1 MTNEKEHLFTPKDE
15 IIKHGRK
22 SRKLIFED
30 NAKNLWLLPTEGNFC
45 YYDRKERT
53 LKPLLTDINN
63 PKSIFSPLVRSYTLD
78 NQGNCWFATA
88 RGVEKLCFFP
98 QSYQFNLTDYEAET
112 RAFLQD
118 SNKRLWTASKSN
130 YIQIF
135 APDGNLVGYLSK
147 QGNII
152 KENNRSIMGYIRFW
166 KTKMEIYGWG
176 LKKSDFSNLKRQE
189 QIITLFTI

>member
-1 MTNEKEHLFTPKDE
+1 MVTP
-15 IIKHGRK
+15 HGRK
-22 SRKLIFED
+22 L
-30 NAKNLWLLPTEGNFC
+30 C

-152 KENNRSIMGYIRFW
+152 KEKQSFYNGVYSILEDKDGNIW
-166 KTKMEIYGWG
+166 LGTKEIG
-176 LKKSDFSNLKRQE
+176 LFQLKRQE
-189 QIITLFTI
+189 QIITLFTILNTRQMILIV

>member
-1 MTNEKEHLFTPKDE
+1 MKKSICSPQKMRLSSM
-15 IIKHGRK
+15 GGK

-98 QSYQFNLTDYEAET
+98 QSYYT
-112 RAFLQD
+112 
-118 SNKRLWTASKSN
+118 
-130 YIQIF
+130 YI
-135 APDGNLVGYLSK
+135 Y
-147 QGNII
+147 
-152 KENNRSIMGYIRFW
+152 
-166 KTKMEIYGWG
+166 
-176 LKKSDFSNLKRQE
+176 
-189 QIITLFTI
+189 

>member
-1 MTNEKEHLFTPKDE
+1 MVTP
-15 IIKHGRK
+15 HGRK
-22 SRKLIFED
+22 
-30 NAKNLWLLPTEGNFC
+30 LL
-45 YYDRKERT
+45 
-53 LKPLLTDINN
+53 

-147 QGNII
+147 QGN
-152 KENNRSIMGYIRFW
+152 
-166 KTKMEIYGWG
+166 
-176 LKKSDFSNLKRQE
+176 SNLKRQE
-189 QIITLFTI
+189 QIITLFTILNTRQMILIV